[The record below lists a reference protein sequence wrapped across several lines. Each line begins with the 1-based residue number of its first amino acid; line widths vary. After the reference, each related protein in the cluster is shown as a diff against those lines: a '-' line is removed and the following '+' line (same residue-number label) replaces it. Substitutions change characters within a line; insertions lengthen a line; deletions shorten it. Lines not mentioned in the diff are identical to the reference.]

1 MLVLTHFAC
10 TGDLLIPAL
19 VEPTFIRVEITVGET
34 GTEDDNVHICGSP
47 LYHTA
52 VLMFSSTSLHMGHAV
67 VLSEKWDAEDMLRL
81 LAKVPDQVS
90 NAVDDDAGLA
100 TSGSG
105 ENQHRAVCRRHGLV
119 LPGVE
124 GVKQGGQRCKWDGV
138 SNAVVVLYPE

>member
-1 MLVLTHFAC
+1 MNPPAGLPQHFAQAFAHL
-10 TGDLLIPAL
+10 TRRL
-19 VEPTFIRVEITVGET
+19 VRE
-34 GTEDDNVHICGSP
+34 
-47 LYHTA
+47 
-52 VLMFSSTSLHMGHAV
+52 GH
-67 VLSEKWDAEDMLRL
+67 AEDMLRL

-119 LPGVE
+119 LPRVE
-124 GVKQGGQRCKWDGV
+124 RVKQGGQQRKWDGV